1 MQSVVVLLAALFVVP
16 QLMAYIP
23 NFDPLLMIMG
33 VFAVLALLQRLGFEG
48 QQGEAPS
55 AGGRGPME
63 PEGGGR
69 VGGQSAQ
76 ELLQEAERCQAQNNY
91 KRVQELAKKA
101 TDLDPECARAWELLA
116 TAQKWD
122 GRRDEAVATV
132 RRAQDI
138 YEVKSDG
145 LDRLARELEGQED
158 PLALA
163 SEAMAKAEE
172 FFGKRYYDMA
182 AECYSKAIEALEGSA
197 GASDKALWLKLHKR
211 RAECAQQLQDW
222 STVRKDATVVLEEEP
237 SDASALLQ
245 RAAANEAM
253 EKFKAALDDAR
264 KLLALDPRSK
274 AANRIVHNCQQA
286 LRD

>member
-1 MQSVVVLLAALFVVP
+1 MQALLVLLAAGFVVP
-16 QLMAYIP
+16 QLMAAMP

-33 VFAVLALLQRLGFEG
+33 VFAVLALLQRLGFEL

-55 AGGRGPME
+55 AGGRGPRE
-63 PEGGGR
+63 HRDEGRAGEE
-69 VGGQSAQ
+69 SAE
-76 ELLQEAERCQAQNNY
+76 ELLQEAERCQSQNNY

-101 TDLDPECARAWELLA
+101 TDLDPECPRAWELLA

-122 GRRDEAVATV
+122 GRRDEAAATV
-132 RRAQDI
+132 KRAQDI

-145 LDRLARELEGQED
+145 LDRLAQELKRQED
-158 PLALA
+158 PVALA
-163 SEAMAKAEE
+163 SEAAAKAEE
-172 FFGKRYYDMA
+172 FFGKRQYDMA
-182 AECYSKAIEALEGSA
+182 AECYSKAIETLGGSA
-197 GASDKALWLKLHKR
+197 GVSDKALWLKLHKR

-237 SDASALLQ
+237 SDASVLLQ

-253 EKFKAALDDAR
+253 ERFKAALDDAR
-264 KLLALDPRSK
+264 KLLAMDPKSA

-286 LRD
+286 LR